1 MRSGFTKLGLREKL
15 AKVNRSAKHLC
26 PSGVFHFRRHLYFCK
41 KLNSMLRKTLRFL
54 FLALLLVAAFF
65 AGTAWQNST
74 APVNTSPQ
82 VTADEGGTPLNTNVT
97 EEGTAPTLP
106 PSLNEDE
113 KATIRLF
120 EKSAPSVA
128 YITTSQYQR
137 SYWSRNVTEIP
148 SGSGSGFVWDS
159 RGHIITNYHVI
170 QGADRAQVTLADQT
184 TWDATLVGAAPEKD
198 LAVLKID
205 APRSALQPIPVG
217 QSENLLVGQSVFAI
231 GNPFGLDQ
239 TLTTGIISALGREI
253 KSVAGIPIRGAIQ
266 TDAAINPGNS
276 GGPLLNS
283 SGQLIGV
290 NTAIYSPSGASA
302 GIGFSIPVD
311 EVTWVV
317 PELIKHGRIMR
328 PSIGVELATVNTTKR
343 LGLRGALIVE
353 VIKGS
358 AAEQARLQPTYR
370 DRRGQIRLGDAII
383 GIGADKVDNR
393 NDLVLILEKY
403 KPGDQVPVKVLRNDE
418 EITVEVVLDEAR

>member
-1 MRSGFTKLGLREKL
+1 
-15 AKVNRSAKHLC
+15 
-26 PSGVFHFRRHLYFCK
+26 
-41 KLNSMLRKTLRFL
+41 MLRKTLRFF
-54 FLALLLVAAFF
+54 FLAALLIAAFF

-74 APVNTSPQ
+74 APINVAPQ
-82 VTADEGGTPLNTNVT
+82 VSADEEGTPLNTNVT
-97 EEGTAPTLP
+97 EEVSPPDLP

-120 EKSAPSVA
+120 ENSAPSVA
-128 YITTSQYQR
+128 YITTSQFQR

-148 SGSGSGFVWDS
+148 SGSGSGFVWDKS
-159 RGHIITNYHVI
+159 GHIITNYHVI

-184 TWDATLVGAAPEKD
+184 TYDATLVGAAPEKD

-205 APRSALQPIPVG
+205 APKKILKPIPVG

-253 KSVAGIPIRGAIQ
+253 KSVSGIPIRGVIQ

-311 EVTWVV
+311 EVSWVV
-317 PELIKHGRIMR
+317 PELITHGRIMR
-328 PSIGVELATVNTTKR
+328 PSLGVELASANISKR
-343 LGLRGALIVE
+343 LGLPGALIVE
-353 VIKGS
+353 IVQGS
-358 AAEQARLQPTYR
+358 AAEKAGLQSTYR
-370 DRRGQIRLGDAII
+370 DRRGRIQIGDSII
-383 GIGADKVDNR
+383 GIGNDKVENR
-393 NDLVLILEKY
+393 NELVLILEKY
-403 KPGDQVPVKVLRNDE
+403 KPGDQVPVRVLRKDE
-418 EITVEVVLDEAR
+418 ELTLDLILDESR